1 LQRSELDLSSRQNI
15 SNKEIHMT
23 TKRHLSRRDLL
34 KGGAATGSIFA
45 MSNILALAENRA
57 ARAQGEPIRAAMSNA
72 GLQASWCAQGADTAL
87 RFGELLGV
95 EVTWFD
101 GELNPTAQRDKF
113 DQIASS
119 PGDWDFVAV
128 QANQIDALVEPLQ
141 VLIDAGV
148 PVIGMDTLLAP
159 FEKQR
164 EMGVLSFIA
173 PDNVFMASSVM
184 NVLVAQMG
192 GQGKIARL
200 GGQAGHTGAQAR
212 GQGFL
217 NAVAQFPNIEV
228 VDNQL
233 ADWDIAKALEITESI
248 LNRFPDL
255 NAVFA
260 DNDDMALAAR
270 QAIENFA
277 PDHEILV
284 GGIDAMPFALEAVAD
299 GRLSATCRNPS
310 CRIHAWAVI
319 AGAHAATVGL
329 EQARQDIPFFILA
342 DGPAVTGAIDQNPDF
357 MAEPWKLV
365 NYGMSSIPSQLWLQ
379 EEFLF

>member
-1 LQRSELDLSSRQNI
+1 MV
-15 SNKEIHMT
+15 K
-23 TKRHLSRRDLL
+23 KGFSRRDFL
-34 KGGAATGSIFA
+34 KGGAVGASIFGA
-45 MSNILALAENRA
+45 NMLPFVLQRA
-57 ARAQGEPIRAAMSNA
+57 AAQDRPIRAAMSNA
-72 GLQASWCAQGADTAL
+72 GLQASWCAQGADTAMY
-87 RFGELLGV
+87 FGDLLGV
-95 EVTWFD
+95 EVVWYD

-113 DQIASS
+113 DQIAST
-119 PGDWDFVAV
+119 PNDWDFVAV
-128 QANQIDALVEPLQ
+128 QANQIDALIEPIQ

-159 FEKQR
+159 FDVQR

-192 GQGKIARL
+192 GEGKIARL

-233 ADWDIAKALEITESI
+233 ADWDISQALAITESI
-248 LNRFPDL
+248 LNRNPDL

-270 QAIENFA
+270 QAIDNFG

-284 GGIDAMPFALEAVAD
+284 GGIDSMPFALEAVAD

-310 CRIHAWAVI
+310 CRIHGWAVI
-319 AGAHAATVGL
+319 AGAYAASVGL
-329 EQARQDIPFFILA
+329 DQAREDIPFFILA
-342 DGPAVTGAIDQNPDF
+342 DGPAVNGSIDDNPEF
-357 MAEPWKLV
+357 AAEPWKLV

-379 EEFLF
+379 DQFLF